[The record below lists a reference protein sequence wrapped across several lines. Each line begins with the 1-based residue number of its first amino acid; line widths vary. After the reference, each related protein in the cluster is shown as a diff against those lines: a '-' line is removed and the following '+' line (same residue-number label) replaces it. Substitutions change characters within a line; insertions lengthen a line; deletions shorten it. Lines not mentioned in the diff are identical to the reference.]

1 MATVALRPCTRG
13 FYQAANPFLALCAK
27 DHTNQP
33 TVSGPECAKCG
44 TSQPASW
51 AGQGPA
57 RVAHGSK
64 ISSLRV
70 FNTRTSKWVNMG
82 YFTPLNS
89 CSKRSRGGH
98 PLAALGSAGTKSTG
112 NSSRPEGSIHSNN
125 RER

>member
-1 MATVALRPCTRG
+1 MGRPNTLSTNDEEGKEFWTPQEDSTRG

-44 TSQPASW
+44 TSQPTSW

-70 FNTRTSKWVNMG
+70 FNT
-82 YFTPLNS
+82 
-89 CSKRSRGGH
+89 
-98 PLAALGSAGTKSTG
+98 
-112 NSSRPEGSIHSNN
+112 
-125 RER
+125 